1 MTNFFIK
8 QIDLTGP
15 NVETSSIHLDKG
27 LNIIYGPSNTGKSY
41 IAECINFLFGSKSK
55 EFRIGNDTG
64 YNCVSM
70 EISTKCGSIILERQF
85 DDSKIIVSSSNP
97 DIPSGKYSTGK
108 AKLSINN
115 LWLQLMG
122 IENPPQILK
131 NESFER
137 QALTVRSFL
146 HTFLIE
152 EDNVFQKESIIF
164 KQSVFSK
171 TATLSILLYF
181 ITGDAFEDFDLRE
194 EKKVKEAKKNAVVK
208 YINNHLTA
216 LAAQKNELIN
226 PNSLSVYE
234 IREKIDTILNEISH
248 TEERLS
254 IAIKRS
260 KDVSNEIY
268 NLNGQLAESNMLH
281 NRYQVLR
288 GQYNADINRLTFIVE
303 GEVHKNEVQ
312 EVTKCPF
319 CDGSLAKEEEKSCI
333 EAAEAELQKIVSQLK
348 DLEEAEHDI
357 TNEIDIQYTKR
368 SQLEKERS
376 EIEAVINS
384 ELKPKITEL
393 QHSLNEYRRSIE
405 NQKETNVLDQFEKKM
420 LFDLRQFE
428 DEDENEIKY
437 KPKEHFHQ
445 QIIQQIDEILTNI
458 LEKSK
463 FDHYSSAY
471 FSKESF
477 DVVVNG
483 QNKFTFGKGYRA
495 FLNTVIALTFM
506 EYLSQNGTFS
516 PGLLVIDSPILSLKE
531 KSNEQASD
539 SMKLFLFKYLLEN
552 QNNGQVIIIEN
563 DIPQLDYSEANLIH
577 FTKDVNYGRYGLLY
591 GVTE

>member
-8 QIDLTGP
+8 QISLTGN
-15 NVETSSIHLDKG
+15 NVETSSIHLDRG

-41 IAECINFLFGSKSK
+41 IAECINFLFGSKAK

-70 EISTKCGSIILERQF
+70 EISTKGGSIILKRQF
-85 DDSKIIVSSSNP
+85 DDSKIILSSSNP
-97 DIPSGKYSTGK
+97 DIPSGKYSIGK
-108 AKLSINN
+108 AKLNINN

-152 EDNVFQKESIIF
+152 EDNVFQKESIVF
-164 KQSVFSK
+164 KKSVFSK
-171 TATLSILLYF
+171 TAILSILLYF
-181 ITGDAFEDFDLRE
+181 ITGNAFEDFDPRE
-194 EKKVKEAKKNAVVK
+194 EKKVKEAKKNAVIK

-216 LAAQKNELIN
+216 LATRKNDLIN
-226 PNSLSVYE
+226 PNRLNVYE
-234 IREKIDTILNEISH
+234 IREKIDAILNEISH
-248 TEERLS
+248 TEEKLS

-260 KDVSNEIY
+260 KDLSNEIY
-268 NLNGQLAESNMLH
+268 NLNNQLAESNMLH
-281 NRYQVLR
+281 NRYKVLR

-312 EVTKCPF
+312 EVSRCPF
-319 CDGSLAKEEEKSCI
+319 CDGSLAKEEEESCI
-333 EAAEAELQKIVSQLK
+333 EAAEAELHKIVSQLK

-357 TNEIDIQYTKR
+357 INEIDSQYTKG

-376 EIEAVINS
+376 ELEAVINS
-384 ELKPKITEL
+384 KLKPKISEL
-393 QHSLNEYRRSIE
+393 QRSLNEYRRSIE
-405 NQKETNVLDQFEKKM
+405 NQKETNVLDRFEKEM
-420 LFDLRQFE
+420 LYDLRQFE
-428 DEDENEIKY
+428 DEEENEIKY

-445 QIIQQIDEILTNI
+445 QIIHQIDEILTNI
-458 LEKSK
+458 LEKSN
-463 FDHYSSAY
+463 FDHFSSAY

-477 DVVVNG
+477 DVVLNG
-483 QNKFTFGKGYRA
+483 QEKFTYGKGYRA
-495 FLNTVIALTFM
+495 FLNTVVSLTFM
-506 EYLSQNGTFS
+506 EYLSQHGTFS

-531 KSNEQASD
+531 KGNEQASD
-539 SMKLFLFKYLLEN
+539 SMKLSLFKYLLKN
-552 QNNGQVIIIEN
+552 QSNGQIIIIEN
-563 DIPQLDYSEANLIH
+563 EIPQLDYSEANLIH
-577 FTKDVNYGRYGLLY
+577 FTKDVNSGRYGLLY